1 MSVYDMRRLGEAIG
15 ALVLVLLSALTA
27 APQANIVLSDLGIDV
42 WPDYDRPGVLVIYR
56 ATLAPETSRPA
67 RLVFRI
73 PASAGLP
80 SAVAERP
87 PGGQLM
93 TLQYVRTVDGDTALI
108 ELTAS
113 QPLVQLEYYDPLIER
128 DGANRSFS
136 LTWHGDFEVQDFEI
150 SLQQPHLAQN
160 FTTVPEAPVA
170 TASGDGL
177 VYHAL
182 SRVGVA
188 RGETIQVQASYE
200 KASDQLSVETL
211 APSST
216 PPPTPASVPTA
227 VAGGAAAPAGGAGR
241 VAVGALLAAAAA
253 VVIGLIFRTRQQ
265 AGKASPSTSPGR
277 AIPPESSSESKRE
290 FCTQCGSGVIRGDRF
305 CRSCGTPLTT

>member
-1 MSVYDMRRLGEAIG
+1 MPVHIVRRLGEAIG
-15 ALVLVLLSALTA
+15 ALVLVLISALAA
-27 APQANIVLSDLGIDV
+27 APQAAIVLSELGIDV

-56 ATLAPETSRPA
+56 ATLAPGTSRPA

-128 DGANRSFS
+128 DGATRSFS
-136 LTWHGDFEVQDFEI
+136 FTWHGDFEVQDFEI

-160 FTTVPEAPVA
+160 FTTAPEAPVA

-177 VYHAL
+177 VYHSL
-182 SRVGVA
+182 SRAGVA
-188 RGETIQVQASYE
+188 RGETVQVQASYE
-200 KASDQLSVETL
+200 KVSDQLSVETL
-211 APSST
+211 APLST
-216 PPPTPASVPTA
+216 PPPAAASVPTP
-227 VAGGAAAPAGGAGR
+227 VTGGAAAPAGGTGR
-241 VAVGALLAAAAA
+241 VAVWALLAAAAA
-253 VVIGLIFRTRQQ
+253 VVVGLIFRTRRR
-265 AGKASPSTSPGR
+265 AGSAPPSTPPG
-277 AIPPESSSESKRE
+277 STVSSESTGEAKRE
-290 FCTQCGSGVIRGDRF
+290 FCTQCGSGVVRGDRF
-305 CRSCGTPLTT
+305 CRSCGTPLST